1 MEEEGVNHMRKI
13 LMMLVSILF
22 VLILVA
28 CGGNKVDEATA
39 EKYLAKAEEVI
50 LLLNDEDYEAVYEK
64 FNAQMQAGLP
74 VSKMEEL
81 RPIIEEAGSFEEIS
95 KASVEE
101 KDGMHI
107 TVSQA
112 KYSDQKRIYTISFD
126 QNDNIAGLFIK

>member
-1 MEEEGVNHMRKI
+1 MEEEGVNQMRKI
-13 LMMLVSILF
+13 LMVLVSILF

-28 CGGNKVDEATA
+28 CGGNKVDETTA

-50 LLLNDEDYEAVYEK
+50 LLLNDGDYEDVYEK

-101 KDGMHI
+101 KDGAYI

-112 KYSDQKRIYTISFD
+112 KYTDKKRIYTITFD
-126 QNDNIAGLFIK
+126 QDDEITGLFIK

>member
-50 LLLNDEDYEAVYEK
+50 LLLNDGDYEAVYEK

-74 VSKMEEL
+74 VNKMEEL

-101 KDGMHI
+101 KDGIHI

>member
-1 MEEEGVNHMRKI
+1 
-13 LMMLVSILF
+13 MMLVSILF

-50 LLLNDEDYEAVYEK
+50 LLLNDGDYEAVYEK

-74 VSKMEEL
+74 VNKMEEL

-101 KDGMHI
+101 KDGIHI

>member
-1 MEEEGVNHMRKI
+1 
-13 LMMLVSILF
+13 MMLVSILF

>member
-50 LLLNDEDYEAVYEK
+50 LLLNDGDYEDVYEK

-101 KDGMHI
+101 KDGIHI

>member
-1 MEEEGVNHMRKI
+1 MRKI

-50 LLLNDEDYEAVYEK
+50 LLLNDGDYEAVYEK

-74 VSKMEEL
+74 VNKMEEL

-101 KDGMHI
+101 KDGIHI

>member
-1 MEEEGVNHMRKI
+1 
-13 LMMLVSILF
+13 MMLVSILF

-50 LLLNDEDYEAVYEK
+50 LLLNDGDYEAVYEK

-101 KDGMHI
+101 KDGIHI